1 MVMATCAVCGHSWR
15 ARTANPPRCKGCGSR
30 RWAVGP
36 KVAVAAKATG
46 GARVVV
52 GPGRMRAVIDDSEGD
67 RECARCGHTWSGP
80 RYRRCPACNRF
91 EWWQPF
97 RESRAARRD
106 RERNEA
112 HEAARLRAETAQ
124 VPVSAPRPSPLDYH
138 EEAMP
143 NGDIVSSWVNLDT
156 GEQGSTTH
164 AWADLFNGA
173 LAEAE
178 PMEAQMLRDW
188 LALVR
193 AREAQAVRD
202 QEAQAASDR
211 LLAEWLAEQDR
222 IAASEAATEAEA
234 ARRAAL
240 RAEAARP
247 DQEWLRARWYRP
259 VARALR
265 SLAPGAGCAAVA
277 LLAAGLLWSL
287 DVRAWPAHVQAW
299 MDAPDAPEATH
310 GAPAMFREEDY
321 LVAHREAQEMVADWD
336 AKIEARIEH
345 DRALPGD
352 IDLAGARA
360 QRAFWADRAATMSEH
375 LEQYR

>member
-1 MVMATCAVCGHSWR
+1 MRSLR
-15 ARTANPPRCKGCGSR
+15 AH
-30 RWAVGP
+30 VG
-36 KVAVAAKATG
+36 
-46 GARVVV
+46 
-52 GPGRMRAVIDDSEGD
+52 RA
-67 RECARCGHTWSGP
+67 P

-97 RESRAARRD
+97 RETRAARRD

-112 HEAARLRAETAQ
+112 HEAARPAGRDGARPGVGPATVTTRLPRGGHAQ
-124 VPVSAPRPSPLDYH
+124 WRHRRP
-138 EEAMP
+138 
-143 NGDIVSSWVNLDT
+143 SWVNLDT

-164 AWADLFNGA
+164 AWAGLFNGA

-188 LALVR
+188 LALGRGARGAGRPRPGGPGRERPAAGRVAGR
-193 AREAQAVRD
+193 AGPHRRERGRYGGRGRAP
-202 QEAQAASDR
+202 
-211 LLAEWLAEQDR
+211 
-222 IAASEAATEAEA
+222 
-234 ARRAAL
+234 RRPAG
-240 RAEAARP
+240 RGRAARP
-247 DQEWLRARWYRP
+247 GVATCALVSAPWRAP
-259 VARALR
+259 LR

-336 AKIEARIEH
+336 AKIEARIER